1 MSYAKGKYAFGFC
14 DRTGFRYPLKDL
26 VDEFV
31 NGKKTGLRV
40 GRDVADA
47 DHPQNF
53 LGKVKVFD
61 QQPILNPRP
70 DAAQDVSRELFGWN
84 PVGNSAQYMVA
95 SVGKVT
101 VSTS

>member
-1 MSYAKGKYAFGFC
+1 MAYAKGKYAYGFC
-14 DRTGFRYPLKDL
+14 DRTGFRYPIADL

-31 NGKKTGLRV
+31 NGKKTGFKV
-40 GRDVADA
+40 GRDIADD

-53 LGKVKVFD
+53 LGRLKVLD
-61 QQPILNPRP
+61 NLPLQDPRP
-70 DAAQDVSRELFGWN
+70 DTSEDESRKLFGWN
-84 PVGNSAQYMVA
+84 PVGNSGQYMVA